1 MLLNKI
7 RVKILCMGK
16 QSVGRQRG
24 NLCGNRC
31 DQDYY
36 SGNLPSEEEL
46 AKALKKLS
54 RNQQNHSPIQNDSL
68 FHYDK
73 RGSDQDH
80 HSKDQKAVRA

>member
-1 MLLNKI
+1 MGNKA
-7 RVKILCMGK
+7 
-16 QSVGRQRG
+16 SDG
-24 NLCGNRC
+24 NVEICAEIVV

-54 RNQQNHSPIQNDSL
+54 EKSTNHSPIQNDSL

-73 RGSDQDH
+73 EDLIKTTTLKTKS
-80 HSKDQKAVRA
+80 S